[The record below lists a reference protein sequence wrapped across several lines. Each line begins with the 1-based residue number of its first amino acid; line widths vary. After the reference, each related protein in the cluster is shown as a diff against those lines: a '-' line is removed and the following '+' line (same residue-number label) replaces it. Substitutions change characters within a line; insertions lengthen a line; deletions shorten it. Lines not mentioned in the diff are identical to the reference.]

1 MLPYLIIIWI
11 PWVELSWDDVCWE
24 VFNCWLERIANV
36 PATQDSIN
44 APCVLFAF
52 LLLCSP
58 VKILSVHFRAVFSEF
73 TKKQR
78 KTLKQSLPQN
88 QFYFGF
94 TKRFLSYTAGIHAFF
109 FSSLNFLEQ
118 QEVCIQEHNTSKP
131 TESGLVSIPKP
142 YHQGFKWL
150 PNLFFSVKVCIK
162 SSWRNLS
169 LIKYTSTQ
177 HVPTK
182 HLLWVRPGTQS
193 KLDQN

>member
-11 PWVELSWDDVCWE
+11 PWVEFSWDDVCWE

-36 PATQDSIN
+36 PATQDSN
-44 APCVLFAF
+44 ALCVLFAF

-94 TKRFLSYTAGIHAFF
+94 TKRFLSYTAGILAFF

-118 QEVCIQEHNTSKP
+118 QEVCIQEHNKARTS
-131 TESGLVSIPKP
+131 
-142 YHQGFKWL
+142 GF
-150 PNLFFSVKVCIK
+150 FFKENIFWKEKSVKK
-162 SSWRNLS
+162 NLC
-169 LIKYTSTQ
+169 
-177 HVPTK
+177 
-182 HLLWVRPGTQS
+182 
-193 KLDQN
+193 